1 MQFNRLFDVFYYQ
14 QQHNPLPDA
23 LADKVKGE
31 WIKYSTQD
39 VLDNINAVSRGLYN
53 LGIRPGDKIAIV
65 STNRTE
71 WNFIDLGLLQIGAI
85 NVPVYPNISIEDY
98 RFIFADAEVKLVFV
112 SDKPLYN
119 KLRPLLDEIP
129 SLQNI
134 YTFNEVEGA
143 PNWKEMLKDETVVSQ
158 DIIQAVMREIKPDAL
173 ATIIYTSGTTGTPK
187 GVMLSH
193 NNIISNIKATLK
205 VIPIQTY
212 DRTVSAL
219 PICHVFERMATYLFM
234 YKGARIYYA
243 ERVESIGENLREVK
257 PHFFT
262 TVPRILEK
270 AYEKIM
276 AKGHELTGIKKEL
289 FFWAHGLAE
298 QYDTAKPGSAFYR
311 MQLALARKLVFKKWK
326 DALGGEVTG
335 IFCGAAALQ
344 PRLARIFNGAG
355 ITVCEGYGQTESSPV
370 IAVNHMEPEDMRF
383 GTVGLPLDGVQV
395 KIAHDGEILV
405 KGPNV
410 MLGYYKRP
418 DLTAQ
423 TIDPNGWLHTGDVG
437 TWVEDRFLKITDR
450 KKELF
455 KTSGGKYVAPQV
467 IENQFKE
474 SDFIEQIMIIGENQK
489 TISALIVPSFPT
501 LENWVSEQGL
511 KFSSKEEMVKSP
523 EVHKK
528 YASIRDG
535 FNKKFSDVEKVKRFA
550 LLPDE
555 WSVDTG
561 ELTPTLKL
569 KRKIIMEKYKHIVH
583 EIYHDEKE

>member
-1 MQFNRLFDVFYYQ
+1 MKFERLFDVFYYQ
-14 QQHNPLPDA
+14 QENNPLPDA
-23 LADKVKGE
+23 IAEKIKGE
-31 WIKYSTQD
+31 WVKYSTAEILEQ
-39 VLDNINAVSRGLYN
+39 INAVSRGLYK

-65 STNRTE
+65 STNRSE

-98 RFIFADAEVKLVFV
+98 RFIFSDAEVKLVFV
-112 SDKPLYN
+112 SDKALYN
-119 KLRPLLDEIP
+119 KVKPLQTEIN

-134 YTFNEVEGA
+134 YTFNEVENA
-143 PNWKEMLKDETVVSQ
+143 PHWKEILKEEATVPH
-158 DIIQAVMREIKPDAL
+158 DIIEALMREVKPEAL

-193 NNIISNIKATLK
+193 QNIISNIKSALQ
-205 VIPIQTY
+205 VIPIETY
-212 DRTVSAL
+212 NRTVSAL
-219 PICHVFERMATYLFM
+219 PICHIFERMVTYLFM

-276 AKGHELTGIKKEL
+276 AKGHTLTGVKKQL

-298 QYDTAKPGSAFYR
+298 QYDTANPGSAFYR

-326 DALGGEVTG
+326 EALGGEVNG

-370 IAVNHMEPEDMRF
+370 IAVNRMEPEDSRF
-383 GTVGLPLDGVQV
+383 GTVGLPVPGVEV
-395 KIAHDGEILV
+395 KISADGEILA

-410 MLGYYKRP
+410 MMGYYKRP

-423 TIDPNGWLHTGDVG
+423 AIDEDGWLHTGDVG
-437 TWVEDRFLKITDR
+437 TWVEGRFLKITDR

-455 KTSGGKYVAPQV
+455 KTSGGKYIAPQV

-474 SDFIEQIMIIGENQK
+474 SNYIEQIMIIGENKK
-489 TISALIVPSFPT
+489 TISALIVPSFVN
-501 LENWVSEQGL
+501 LEAWANEKGINYTNNEELL
-511 KFSSKEEMVKSP
+511 KLP
-523 EVHKK
+523 EVQKH

-535 FNKKFSDVEKVKRFA
+535 FNKKFSDVEKVKKFV

-561 ELTPTLKL
+561 EMTPTLKL
-569 KRKIIMEKYKHIVH
+569 KRKVIMEKYKNVIQ
-583 EIYHDEKE
+583 EIYHDEL

>member
-23 LADKVKGE
+23 LAEKVKGE
-31 WIKYSTQD
+31 WVKYSTQQ

-71 WNFIDLGLLQIGAI
+71 WNFIDLGMLQIGAI

-98 RFIFADAEVKLVFV
+98 RFIFSDAEVKLVFV

-119 KLRPLLDEIP
+119 KLKPLLNEIH

-143 PNWKEMLKDETVVSQ
+143 PNWREILKDETTVPLHVVE
-158 DIIQAVMREIKPDAL
+158 AAMREIKPDSL

-205 VIPIQTY
+205 VIPINTY

-243 ERVESIGENLREVK
+243 ERVESIGDNLREVK

-276 AKGHELTGIKKEL
+276 AKGNELTGVKKEL

-298 QYDTAKPGSAFYR
+298 QYDPVKPGSAFYR

-326 DALGGEVTG
+326 AALGGEVTG

-383 GTVGLPLDGVQV
+383 GTVGLPLDGVEV
-395 KIAHDGEILV
+395 KIAQDGEILV

-418 DLTAQ
+418 DLTEQ
-423 TIDPNGWLHTGDVG
+423 TIDEDGWLHTGDVG
-437 TWVEDRFLKITDR
+437 TWVEGRFLKITDR

-474 SDFIEQIMIIGENQK
+474 SDFIEQVMIIGENRK
-489 TISALIVPSFPT
+489 TISAMIVPSFMN
-501 LENWVSEQGL
+501 LENWAKERGMSYTNREDLLRSAEVL
-511 KFSSKEEMVKSP
+511 K
-523 EVHKK
+523 H

-535 FNKKFSDVEKVKRFA
+535 FNKKFSDVEKVKKFV

-569 KRKIIMEKYKHIVH
+569 KRKVIMEKYKHVVQ
-583 EIYHDEKE
+583 EIYNEDE